1 MIVNI
6 FRKNT
11 PNRGDLASAPLQYLS
26 HETDVRYLDILQ
38 VLDNPK
44 IKLILDNAEFIVIG
58 GGGILNHDKFSD
70 SFNFLVNTYEH
81 KIILWGLGMNFLL
94 KNYRATNFFRIKD
107 IGIRDYYPKD
117 FKWVPCASVLS
128 PEFVELRKSKPIK
141 KKGFLKAHADFNYNN
156 KLKKYRTINL
166 LLYFNSGWK
175 KNYGGNLS
183 FYDYTTNKL
192 KYNFVAKN
200 NRCLVF
206 ITNKFTVH
214 GYKRVQVNK
223 KRISLN
229 YYYYT
234 KKNYSFSQNPHKTL
248 WR

>member
-1 MIVNI
+1 MSINYKELKLVKYKFPRSI
-6 FRKNT
+6 ILKIDSFLDKKFLHKIKN
-11 PNRGDLASAPLQYLS
+11 
-26 HETDVRYLDILQ
+26 EILQ
-38 VLDNPK
+38 LDKVDKFKDFYIKNK
-44 IKLILDNAEFIVIG
+44 SSKIEFLDFSTFKKNSIKLIEILSQRRFI
-58 GGGILNHDKFSD
+58 
-70 SFNFLVNTYEH
+70 NFLR
-81 KIILWGLGMNFLL
+81 
-94 KNYRATNFFRIKD
+94 KNLNIKD
-107 IGIRDYYPKD
+107 NLYPD
-117 FKWVPCASVLS
+117 ASNGYSGFNIV
-128 PEFVELRKSKPIK
+128 K